1 MGNFLTP
8 ITTRIKNAREGV
20 GLPEGMEISMNA
32 DGTGGA
38 VPEKNPV
45 PAKKIGPQGLG
56 VKGNNGYSVGSPA
69 KCWETHKQVGMK
81 TKGGKRVPNCVP
93 K

>member
-1 MGNFLTP
+1 MNEP
-8 ITTRIKNAREGV
+8 ITIRVRNARSNV
-20 GLPEGMEISMNA
+20 KLPEGMEISMNA
-32 DGTGGA
+32 DGSGGS
-38 VPEKNPV
+38 VPEKNTS